1 MSNASSVTG
10 ANANI
15 DDPIRLDH
23 FEAVEAMRALAT
35 FIAKS
40 NPKHERLR
48 QFAIPAIGLIDL
60 HINDEGKL
68 QFEVD
73 RSVDWGTFF
82 AIDAAECQAMAQFFV
97 TMSAL
102 LGAKS

>member
-15 DDPIRLDH
+15 GDPIRLDH
-23 FEAVEAMRALAT
+23 FEAVEAMRDLAT
-35 FIAKS
+35 FIVKTD
-40 NPKHERLR
+40 PKHERLR
-48 QFAIPAIGLIDL
+48 QFAIPAIGLVDL
-60 HINDEGKL
+60 HVNGNGNL

-73 RSVDWGTFF
+73 RSIEAGPSFEIN
-82 AIDAAECQAMAQFFV
+82 AEECQAMAQFFT